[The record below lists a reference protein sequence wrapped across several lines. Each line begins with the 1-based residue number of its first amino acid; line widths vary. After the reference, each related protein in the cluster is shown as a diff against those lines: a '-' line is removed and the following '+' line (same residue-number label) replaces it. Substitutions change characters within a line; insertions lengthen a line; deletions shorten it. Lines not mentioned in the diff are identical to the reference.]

1 MRRFSAVI
9 PVYNVE
15 KYLRH
20 YLDSIFNLD
29 YQDFEIV
36 IVNDGSTDSSADIC
50 RQYQEKNPE
59 KIVLINQN
67 NQGLLMARRVGFA
80 HTQGE
85 IVVSVDS
92 DDALRADA
100 LKILDNT
107 FHESQAQI
115 VCYES
120 TRDITFKKPVKI
132 EDCLLVRN
140 FLREMIKKDYMN

>member
-20 YLDSIFNLD
+20 YLDSILNLD

-50 RQYQEKNPE
+50 RQHQEKNPE

>member
-20 YLDSIFNLD
+20 YLDSILNLD

-100 LKILDNT
+100 LKILDT
-107 FHESQAQI
+107 LFMSL
-115 VCYES
+115 
-120 TRDITFKKPVKI
+120 KLK
-132 EDCLLVRN
+132 
-140 FLREMIKKDYMN
+140 